1 MKSCWKI
8 VTTISLTAILVF
20 RSQLTWSWSNDV
32 QASGEFTATVALDQQ
47 DLYQVHMS
55 PVSNLHWISTSDCS
69 LELLFDDVRV
79 EIYEKN
85 GQRFGA
91 VLKLISDKAEEQE
104 WAKCSV
110 TGLYSEAPNR

>member
-1 MKSCWKI
+1 MRTFWKI
-8 VTTISLTAILVF
+8 FTTISLTAILFF
-20 RSQLTWSWSNDV
+20 RSQLTWSWSNEV
-32 QASGEFTATVALDQQ
+32 QASGEFTATVALDEQ

-91 VLKLISDKAEEQE
+91 VLKLISDNAEEQE
-104 WAKCSV
+104 WAECSV
-110 TGLYSEAPNR
+110 TGLYSEAPTR